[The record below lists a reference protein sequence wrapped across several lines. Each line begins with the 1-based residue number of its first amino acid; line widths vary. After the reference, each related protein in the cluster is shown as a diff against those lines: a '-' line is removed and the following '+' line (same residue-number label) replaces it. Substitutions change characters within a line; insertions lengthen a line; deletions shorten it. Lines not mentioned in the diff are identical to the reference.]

1 MPAAPGLRQPCE
13 GVALVQ
19 VLICG
24 FRSAEEAVA
33 RRLTWAAAAGAAEEA
48 PRCEWGTVIPLCS
61 VATSSAGVVAFP
73 LVGRVTATVSQLRL
87 LINTEDLAAL
97 LI

>member
-13 GVALVQ
+13 GVALFR

-24 FRSAEEAVA
+24 FRSAEEA
-33 RRLTWAAAAGAAEEA
+33 AAGAAEEA
-48 PRCEWGTVIPLCS
+48 PRCDWGTVIPLCN

-97 LI
+97 LF